1 MTIQPTEY
9 ERPTWREVN
18 IDLLAQ
24 RMYHAHTSSTWG
36 ATFDLDTTSPEN
48 RAAWTAAAE
57 AAVEMIVDEPEKEF
71 HENLQAILTKFGT
84 PVTESKAAREWREAK
99 ASDWI
104 A

>member
-24 RMYHAHTSSTWG
+24 RMYDAHTMSTWG
-36 ATFDLDTTSPEN
+36 ATFDLDTTSPELT
-48 RAAWTAAAE
+48 AAWYAAAE

-71 HENLQAILTKFGT
+71 HASLQAVLNT